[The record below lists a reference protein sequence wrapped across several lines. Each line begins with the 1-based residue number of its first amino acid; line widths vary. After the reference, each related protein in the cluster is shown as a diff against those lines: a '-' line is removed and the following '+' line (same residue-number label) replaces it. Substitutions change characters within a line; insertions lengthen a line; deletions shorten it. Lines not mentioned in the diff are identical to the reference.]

1 VLGTDPLAR
10 SLEAQFRE
18 LSGIRP
24 VGWSEFRPGLFAG
37 VTTAPVHALN
47 GVIVFD
53 ATRADPDYLR
63 EAMDRVAAEGY
74 PHALTVRGA
83 AAPRIGELAARLG
96 LAAVDDIPV
105 MTLEHPGDLAIDL
118 PPGLSIRRLER
129 EHAHEHFE
137 LTEEI
142 FAMPE
147 GSMAVMCPEDAFALA
162 WVNAYIGEVD
172 GEVVCTAMSYMTQGV
187 VWIYDVATLDQH
199 RGRGY
204 GGAIT
209 ARAISQAAAGGAQ
222 MAALQTSEDGF
233 PVYRRLGFEVVE
245 SWTRWT
251 SSG

>member
-18 LSGIRP
+18 VSGIRP

-37 VTTAPVHALN
+37 VTTAPIAALN

-53 ATRADPDYLR
+53 ENRADLDYLR

-83 AAPRIGELAARLG
+83 GMPQINELAARLG
-96 LAAVDDIPV
+96 LLADDDIRV
-105 MTLEHPGDLAIDL
+105 MTLERPADLTPAL
-118 PPGLSIRRLER
+118 PPGLSIRRLDR
-129 EHAHEHFE
+129 EHAPEHFE

-147 GSMAVMCPEDAFALA
+147 GSMAVMCPADALALA
-162 WVNAYIGEVD
+162 WVNAYIGEVE
-172 GEVVCTAMSYMTQGV
+172 GKVVCTAMSYMTEGV
-187 VWIYDVATLDQH
+187 VWIYDVGTLDEH

-209 ARAISQAAAGGAQ
+209 AHAIAHAASDGAQ
-222 MAALQTSEDGF
+222 LAALQTSEDGF
-233 PVYRRLGFEVVE
+233 PVYRRLGFELVE
-245 SWTRWT
+245 SWTLWT